1 MFSTIAHLLSRRPRR
16 TLLAALVFVIVAGVV
31 GGPVAGSLRSS
42 GGFQPAGAGSQIA
55 IREIERATGT
65 EPSAGVVLLVRT
77 PQGARSPAGR
87 AALAAARARLAG
99 VDGIASAAT
108 TAVAPNGREGFVAG
122 TIRASASDSA
132 VAGAAMNAFATDR
145 SVSVGGSAVA
155 AKQVGS
161 TITKDLGFAEALAA
175 PLLII
180 LSILLFRGR
189 AALMPVVV
197 GVTTVLGTFLAM
209 RGVNELYGLSIYA
222 LNLVIGLG
230 LGLAVDYT
238 LFIVTRFREE
248 LDAGRETAEAIVE
261 TMRHAGRTVLFSAL
275 TVAAALATLILFP
288 LEFLKSMGL
297 AGAICALVAAASAVC
312 ISPALLGLWGR
323 RLARGARSRT
333 ARGDGRTR
341 SGTGWYRL
349 AHAVMRR
356 PGPVALLT
364 AAVMAAAAVP
374 ALSVHWSP
382 SNDPSVVPAAQSAR
396 AVSDALT
403 RDFGATTDAPVTIAI
418 AAPSS
423 ASSHV
428 DAFARRVGRIAGVT
442 GRPAVRDL
450 GHSTWELVAQVHGDS
465 SGPRAQ
471 RVVREIRALPRPF
484 PARVSGDAAEFID
497 QQQAIASSLP
507 LTLGLL
513 ALLTFLILW
522 LMTGSV
528 VLPLKAILMNLL
540 TVGAAL
546 SAIVVVYQ
554 HGRLTGL
561 LHYTPDGGVEPTDFV
576 VSATV
581 VFALSTDYGVFL
593 LARIREARDR
603 LLAVRTDGEPLTAA
617 QEREAVAAGLG
628 ATGRVVTG
636 AAILLAVAIGAFST
650 SEISFIQ
657 QIGVAVAVGVLL
669 DAFVVRSLLVPSLMA
684 LLGRLNWWAPVR
696 RRRARGRPVTA

>member
-1 MFSTIAHLLSRRPRR
+1 MLSTLAHHLSRRPRR
-16 TLLAALVFVIVAGVV
+16 TLLAVLVFVILAGVI

-42 GGFQPAGAGSQIA
+42 GGFQPAGAGSQLA
-55 IREIERATGT
+55 IRQIERATGA
-65 EPSAGVVLLVRT
+65 EPAAGVVLLVRT
-77 PQGARSPAGR
+77 PQGARSAAGH
-87 AALAAARARLAG
+87 AALTGASSRLAR
-99 VDGIASAAT
+99 VDGIAHTEIAGI
-108 TAVAPNGREGFVAG
+108 APSGREGFVAG
-122 TIRASASDSA
+122 TIRASASDGN
-132 VAGAAMNAFATDR
+132 VASAAMHTFAADR

-197 GVTTVLGTFLAM
+197 GVTTVLGTFLVM
-209 RGVNELYGLSIYA
+209 RGVNQLYGLSIYA

-248 LDAGRETAEAIVE
+248 LATGRETAAAIAE

-275 TVAAALATLILFP
+275 TVAAALSTLILFP
-288 LEFLKSMGL
+288 LEFLKSMGI
-297 AGAICALVAAASAVC
+297 AGAICALVAATVAVC
-312 ISPALLGLWGR
+312 VSPALLGLWGR
-323 RLARGARSRT
+323 KLVRSDTART
-333 ARGDGRTR
+333 ARGDGR
-341 SGTGWYRL
+341 WYRL

-374 ALSVHWSP
+374 ALSVKWSP
-382 SNDPSVVPAAQSAR
+382 SNDPSVVPTSQSAR
-396 AVSDALT
+396 VVSDALT
-403 RDFGATTDAPVTIAI
+403 RDFGATTDAPITVAI
-418 AAPSS
+418 SAPSS
-423 ASSHV
+423 ESAQVH
-428 DAFARRVGRIAGVT
+428 AFARRVGAIAGIH
-442 GRPAVRDL
+442 GRPTLRDL
-450 GHSTWELVAQVHGDS
+450 GHSTWELVSQVHGDS
-465 SGPRAQ
+465 SGPLAQ
-471 RVVREIRALPRPF
+471 RVVHEIRATPRPF
-484 PARVSGDAAEFID
+484 TARVSGDAAEFID
-497 QQQAIASSLP
+497 QQQAIGSQLP

-513 ALLTFLILW
+513 AALTFLILW
-522 LMTGSV
+522 LMTGSF
-528 VLPLKAILMNLL
+528 VLPLKAIVMNLL

-546 SAIVVVYQ
+546 SAVVVVYQ

-593 LARIREARDR
+593 LARIREARER
-603 LLAVRTDGEPLTAA
+603 LLVARPGDEPLTSA
-617 QEREAVAAGLG
+617 QEREAVATGLG

-684 LLGRLNWWAPVR
+684 LLGRLNWWAPMKR
-696 RRRARGRPVTA
+696 RGPRGSIITA

>member
-1 MFSTIAHLLSRRPRR
+1 MLSTLAHRLSGQPRR
-16 TLLAALVFVIVAGVV
+16 TLLAVLAFVILAGVI

-42 GGFQPAGAGSQIA
+42 GGFASPGAGSQVA
-55 IREIERATGT
+55 LRQIERATGA

-77 PQGARSPAGR
+77 PQGARTATGR
-87 AALAAARARLAG
+87 DALSGARSRLER
-99 VDGIASAAT
+99 VDGIART
-108 TAVAPNGREGFVAG
+108 TLAGIAPNGREGFVAG
-122 TIRASASDSA
+122 TVAASASDA
-132 VAGAAMNAFATDR
+132 DVASAAMDAFAGDR
-145 SVSVGGSAVA
+145 SVSVGGGAVA
-155 AKQVGS
+155 AEQVGS

-197 GVTTVLGTFLAM
+197 GVSTVLGTFLVM
-209 RGVNELYGLSIYA
+209 RGVNEFYGLSIYA

-248 LDAGRETAEAIVE
+248 LAAGRETSEAISE
-261 TMRHAGRTVLFSAL
+261 TMRHAGRTVAFSAA

-288 LEFLKSMGL
+288 LGFLKSMGI
-297 AGAICALVAAASAVC
+297 AGAICALVAAAAAIT

-323 RLARGARSRT
+323 KLARSDERRT
-333 ARGDGRTR
+333 ERGEGR
-341 SGTGWYRL
+341 WYRL

-364 AAVMAAAAVP
+364 AAVMAAAALP
-374 ALSVHWSP
+374 ALSVAWSP
-382 SNDPSVVPAAQSAR
+382 SNDPSVVPAGQSAR
-396 AVSDALT
+396 VVSDALT
-403 RDFGATTDAPVTIAI
+403 RAFGATTDAPVTVAI
-418 AAPSS
+418 SAPRSAAG
-423 ASSHV
+423 AVHG
-428 DAFARRVGRIAGVT
+428 FARRVDQINGVD
-442 GRPAVRDL
+442 GSPSVRDL
-450 GHSTWELVAQVHGDS
+450 GHSTWELDAQVHGDS
-465 SGPRAQ
+465 TGPQAQ
-471 RVVREIRALPRPF
+471 RVVRQIRAIGAPF
-484 PARVSGDAAEFID
+484 TVRVSGDAAGFID
-497 QQQAIASSLP
+497 QQQAIASHLP

-513 ALLTFLILW
+513 AAITFLILW
-522 LMTGSV
+522 LMTGSF
-528 VLPLKAILMNLL
+528 VLPLKAIVMNLL

-546 SAIVVVYQ
+546 SAIVIVYQ

-581 VFALSTDYGVFL
+581 VFAVSTDYGVFL
-593 LARIREARDR
+593 LARIREARER
-603 LLAVRTDGEPLTAA
+603 ILAARTGDAPLTPA

-657 QIGVAVAVGVLL
+657 QIGVAVAIGVLL

-696 RRRARGRPVTA
+696 RRRRQARPVTA

>member
-1 MFSTIAHLLSRRPRR
+1 MLSTLAHLLSRRPRR
-16 TLLAALVFVIVAGVV
+16 TLLAVLIFVILAGVI

-42 GGFQPAGAGSQIA
+42 GGFAPPNAGSQIA
-55 IREIERATGT
+55 IRQIERATGA
-65 EPSAGVVLLVRT
+65 EPAAGVTLLVRT
-77 PQGARSPAGR
+77 PQGAHSAAGR
-87 AALAAARARLAG
+87 AALAAASARLAR
-99 VDGIASAAT
+99 VDGIAR
-108 TAVAPNGREGFVAG
+108 TAIAGTAPDGDEGFVAG
-122 TIRASASDSA
+122 TIRASASDA
-132 VAGAAMNAFATDR
+132 DVASAAMQAFAGDR
-145 SVSVGGSAVA
+145 AVSVGGSAVA

-161 TITKDLGFAEALAA
+161 TITKDLGLAEALAA

-197 GVTTVLGTFLAM
+197 GVSTVLGTFVVM

-248 LDAGRETAEAIVE
+248 LHAGRETAEAIAE
-261 TMRHAGRTVLFSAL
+261 TMRHAGRTVLFSAA

-288 LEFLKSMGL
+288 LGFLKSMGL
-297 AGAICALVAAASAVC
+297 AGAICALVAAGASIC

-323 RLARGARSRT
+323 KLARADTTRGT
-333 ARGDGRTR
+333 RGDGR
-341 SGTGWYRL
+341 WYRL

-374 ALSVHWSP
+374 ALSVSWSP
-382 SNDPSVVPAAQSAR
+382 SNDPSVVPAGQSAR
-396 AVSDALT
+396 AVSGALT
-403 RDFGATTDAPVTIAI
+403 RDFGATTDAPVTVAI
-418 AAPSS
+418 SAPSS
-423 ASSHV
+423 GSAQVH
-428 DAFARRVGRIAGVT
+428 AFARRVGQIADVD
-442 GRPAVRDL
+442 GRPALRDL
-450 GHSTWELVAQVHGDS
+450 GHATWELVAQVHGDS
-465 SGPRAQ
+465 SGARAQ
-471 RVVREIRALPRPF
+471 RVVREIRATPRPF
-484 PARVSGDAAEFID
+484 TARVSGDAAAFID
-497 QQQAIASSLP
+497 QQQAIGSQLP

-513 ALLTFLILW
+513 AALTFLILW
-522 LMTGSV
+522 LMTGSF
-528 VLPLKAILMNLL
+528 VLPLKAIVMNLL

-593 LARIREARDR
+593 LARIREARER
-603 LLAVRTDGEPLTAA
+603 LLAARRGDEPLTAA

-696 RRRARGRPVTA
+696 RRRPRGRPVTV

>member
-1 MFSTIAHLLSRRPRR
+1 
-16 TLLAALVFVIVAGVV
+16 
-31 GGPVAGSLRSS
+31 
-42 GGFQPAGAGSQIA
+42 
-55 IREIERATGT
+55 
-65 EPSAGVVLLVRT
+65 
-77 PQGARSPAGR
+77 
-87 AALAAARARLAG
+87 
-99 VDGIASAAT
+99 
-108 TAVAPNGREGFVAG
+108 
-122 TIRASASDSA
+122 
-132 VAGAAMNAFATDR
+132 
-145 SVSVGGSAVA
+145 
-155 AKQVGS
+155 
-161 TITKDLGFAEALAA
+161 
-175 PLLII
+175 
-180 LSILLFRGR
+180 
-189 AALMPVVV
+189 
-197 GVTTVLGTFLAM
+197 
-209 RGVNELYGLSIYA
+209 
-222 LNLVIGLG
+222 VIGLG
-230 LGLAVDYT
+230 LGLAVDYS

-248 LDAGRETAEAIVE
+248 LDAGLETAEAIAE

-297 AGAICALVAAASAVC
+297 AGAICALVAAACAVC

-323 RLARGARSRT
+323 KLARADGART
-333 ARGDGRTR
+333 ARGNGR
-341 SGTGWYRL
+341 WYRL

-356 PGPVALLT
+356 PGPVALVT

-374 ALSVHWSP
+374 ALSVAWSP
-382 SNDPSVVPAAQSAR
+382 SNDPSVVPTGQSAR
-396 AVSDALT
+396 VVSDALT
-403 RDFGATTDAPVTIAI
+403 RAFGATTDAPITVAI
-418 AAPSS
+418 SAPSS
-423 ASSHV
+423 ASGQV
-428 DAFARRVGRIAGVT
+428 RAFARRVDQITDVDGHPT
-442 GRPAVRDL
+442 LHDL
-450 GHSTWELVAQVHGDS
+450 GRSTWELVAQVHGDS

-471 RVVREIRALPRPF
+471 RVVRQIRALPRPF
-484 PARVSGDAAEFID
+484 TARVSGDAAEFID
-497 QQQAIASSLP
+497 QQQAIGSQLP

-513 ALLTFLILW
+513 AALTFLILW
-522 LMTGSV
+522 LMTGSF

-593 LARIREARDR
+593 LARIREARER
-603 LLAVRTDGEPLTAA
+603 LLAARRGDEPLTSA

-628 ATGRVVTG
+628 ATGSVVTG

-684 LLGRLNWWAPVR
+684 MLGRLNWWAPVR
-696 RRRARGRPVTA
+696 RRRPRGRAVTAAG